1 MMNLPVQNQFGLQWA
16 VEGPG
21 QYAVCGRTVATLPA
35 GAYTCFLDNC
45 GNAHFQH
52 RDLQVDELIDFS
64 GSLPSR
70 ILEELDTFWESG
82 DRFAEYRFLHRRG
95 YLLYGKQGGGK
106 SSLVH
111 QIIAKIVAQGHVAFF
126 CQYPQ
131 WLVVCMQKF
140 RQVEPD
146 RPLVCV
152 FEDIDAIIKRYGD
165 NDLLQWL
172 DGNHQ
177 VNRAVNLATTNYPEK
192 LDRRIVSRPRRFDR
206 ILKIE
211 APEDRLRDVYFAR
224 KMPELSDAERGE
236 WVRLSAGLSF
246 ASLAEMIISVR
257 CMGHTLE
264 ETAKLLQELES
275 NTPSSSEWG
284 TAVESNSAP
293 VNGEPY
299 YPEGAQY

>member
-1 MMNLPVQNQFGLQWA
+1 
-16 VEGPG
+16 
-21 QYAVCGRTVATLPA
+21 
-35 GAYTCFLDNC
+35 
-45 GNAHFQH
+45 
-52 RDLQVDELIDFS
+52 
-64 GSLPSR
+64 
-70 ILEELDTFWESG
+70 
-82 DRFAEYRFLHRRG
+82 
-95 YLLYGKQGGGK
+95 
-106 SSLVH
+106 
-111 QIIAKIVAQGHVAFF
+111 
-126 CQYPQ
+126 
-131 WLVVCMQKF
+131 MQKF

-152 FEDIDAIIKRYGD
+152 FEDIDAIIKQFGD
-165 NDLLQWL
+165 AELLQWL

-211 APEDRLRDVYFAR
+211 SPEDPLRDAYFAR
-224 KMPELSDAERGE
+224 KMPELSETERAE
-236 WVRLSAGLSF
+236 WVRLSAALSF
-246 ASLAEMIISVR
+246 ASLSEMIISVQ

-284 TAVESNSAP
+284 TAVEANPAP

-299 YPEGAQY
+299 YQEETQY